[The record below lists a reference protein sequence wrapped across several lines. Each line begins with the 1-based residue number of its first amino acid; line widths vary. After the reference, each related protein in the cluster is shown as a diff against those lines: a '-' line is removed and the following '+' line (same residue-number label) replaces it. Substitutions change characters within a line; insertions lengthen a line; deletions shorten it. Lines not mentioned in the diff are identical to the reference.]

1 MTTYLHFYGDRESL
15 LAANH
20 SPRMSSVSL
29 VLDTV
34 SAIVLPGMTIDV
46 LSAYIHTLNS
56 FKDYDH

>member
-1 MTTYLHFYGDRESL
+1 MTAYLHFAGDRESL

-34 SAIVLPGMTIDV
+34 SSIDLPGITIDV
-46 LSAYIHTLNS
+46 SSAYMAS
-56 FKDYDH
+56 RVSGAAC